1 MHLRTPILLALL
13 ASFPLQA
20 AKKPDPYDERVNGL
34 LEIID
39 GATRSGAAVIL
50 SVIPHGQDLEGVQTS
65 MMVPG
70 LLLANGVNALPPFS
84 ARMYWKHDKDPKQHY
99 MPEFS
104 SNTLENKPT
113 AYLWEVLEL
122 HVVTPGTYRLTS
134 AESYRIDATLAKL
147 PKPAAAGSE
156 TDGVQGRVRLEQVT
170 YRQRYL
176 SKEWSPP
183 GSINE
188 RQTRQVCTSVQVV
201 SGNCMSYAEQEYWTE
216 KHVNGFWEEKTR
228 ERDVPAVRVQAG
240 IPAEA
245 APLAFTIK
253 PGQVLLSDRFMVV
266 ENGIDYAGPDKCN
279 DINANTRDC
288 LLRRFTVHVKPGP
301 INAVRTYI
309 ALKSSRLTAAQK
321 KLMARLEPMQ
331 VQVLGRTGTPDPLLG
346 TPVSLR
352 KPAD

>member
-13 ASFPLQA
+13 ASFPLHA
-20 AKKPDPYDERVNGL
+20 AKKLDPYDERVNGL

-39 GATRSGAAVIL
+39 GATRDGGAVIL
-50 SVIPHGQDLEGVQTS
+50 SVIPHAQALEGVQTS
-65 MMVPG
+65 TMVPG
-70 LLLANGVNALPPFS
+70 LLLANGVHALPQFT

-104 SNTLENKPT
+104 SNTLENKPA

-122 HVVTPGTYRLTS
+122 HIVQPGTYRLTS
-134 AESYRIDATLAKL
+134 AESYRINATLATL
-147 PKPAAAGSE
+147 PKPAATASE
-156 TDGVQGRVRLEQVT
+156 TDGVQGRVRLEPVT
-170 YRQRYL
+170 YRQLYL
-176 SKEWSPP
+176 NKEWSPP
-183 GSINE
+183 GSTNE
-188 RQTRQVCTSVQVV
+188 RHTRQVCTSVQVV
-201 SGNCMSYAEQEYWTE
+201 SGNCMAYAEQEYWTQ
-216 KHVNGFWEEKTR
+216 KHLSGFWQEVTR

-240 IPAEA
+240 IPMEA

-253 PGQVLLSDRFMVV
+253 PGQILLSDRFMVV
-266 ENGIDYAGPDKCN
+266 EDGVDYAGPDKCQ

-309 ALKSSRLTAAQK
+309 SVKSSRLTAAQK
-321 KLMARLEPMQ
+321 KLMARLEPMP